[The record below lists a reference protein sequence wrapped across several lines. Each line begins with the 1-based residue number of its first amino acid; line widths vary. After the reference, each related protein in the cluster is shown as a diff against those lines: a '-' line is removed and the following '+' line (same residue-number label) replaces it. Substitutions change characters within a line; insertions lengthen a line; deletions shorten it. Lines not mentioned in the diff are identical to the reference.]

1 MLEKGNLASSP
12 APWSHQNHVMESGK
26 SPRGVP
32 PGGTVDDS
40 RTQSQASL
48 SGISISS
55 LPPLP
60 SVIRPPSKSPRTENA
75 NGKLSSVKLIHNS
88 SKHLVGK
95 PKETVGSSSRP
106 MTPVNF

>member
-1 MLEKGNLASSP
+1 MSSK
-12 APWSHQNHVMESGK
+12 M

-32 PGGTVDDS
+32 PVWTEEDS
-40 RTQSQASL
+40 RTPSQASL

-60 SVIRPPSKSPRTENA
+60 SVIRPPSKSPRFEKV
-75 NGKLSSVKLIHNS
+75 NGSLNSVKLVHKS

-95 PKETVGSSSRP
+95 QTDSSSSRP